1 MTCIEPCIITW
12 HGVQLSLSWGWR
24 FALQVSRFAAVTKAT
39 EGELAGTAIEEKE
52 AAFFS
57 FGVSRSKYK
66 VPMDNSGKCQVKN
79 PQIQQYFRASNFET
93 SKSDIP

>member
-1 MTCIEPCIITW
+1 MAWSSVVPFLGLAVCIAGLEI
-12 HGVQLSLSWGWR
+12 
-24 FALQVSRFAAVTKAT
+24 AAVTKAT

-66 VPMDNSGKCQVKN
+66 VPMDNPGKCQVKN